1 MASRT
6 DYQCL
11 VALDK
16 KYTPAQ
22 RGILSKTESDLIKKE
37 LELNSRTIIEL
48 NNIRDMSVMFFS
60 IQVNAHEQDN
70 PPRTMECMDKMSAI
84 THVIDLVLMDRGVV
98 R

>member
-22 RGILSKTESDLIKKE
+22 RGILSQEEAELIKKE

-48 NNIRDMSVMFFS
+48 NNIRDMSVMFFT
-60 IQVNAHEQDN
+60 IQANSSEQDI
-70 PPRTMECMDKMSAI
+70 PSRTMECLDKMSAV
-84 THVIDLVLMDRGVV
+84 THVIDMALLNRGKK
-98 R
+98 

>member
-22 RGILSKTESDLIKKE
+22 RGILSKEEADLIQKE
-37 LELNSRTIIEL
+37 LELNTRTVIEL
-48 NNIRDMSVMFFS
+48 NNIRDMSVMFFT
-60 IQVNAHEQDN
+60 IQANSNEQDN
-70 PPRTMECMDKMSAI
+70 PSRTMECMDKMSAI
-84 THVIDLVLMDRGVV
+84 THVIDMVLMRRGVK
-98 R
+98 